1 MRHFN
6 TWGTEVEIVA
16 FAQLT
21 GFDVYV
27 YTEQKEWTHYSH
39 STMSECDVSDNAFYT
54 SNDSGCHFD
63 LVTRN

>member
-16 FAQLT
+16 FTQLT

-27 YTEQKEWTHYSH
+27 YTEQKEWACYSH

-54 SNDSGCHFD
+54 SNDSG